1 MIGSACDAAW
11 GRTPAQL
18 SNESDA
24 MTISR
29 FFRDRLGA
37 PLVND
42 RWSWGAISPS
52 TGQVYLRVWDDELG
66 TLKGRRC
73 VRITDGKLPDPADL
87 GDRERHA
94 HVQEIERGVKP
105 YCVVLT
111 AVDPRETPRKIKSFD
126 ETALLVGGELI
137 KDSEGRFW
145 LEDAGRCPIP
155 APGEPPD
162 VAPSRPPRGERPR
175 LVKRVERGASEG
187 VADRSTSEGPSPA
200 VRPPVNRSGSR
211 PADRPARREPS
222 RAARAPG
229 SPSEGPR
236 ESLGVRKTPGHGARE
251 HATAAGAPRRRR
263 PVREPAL
270 QSLHRTLD
278 TPEGVF
284 GAGES
289 RTDNS
294 RERHRARE
302 TALQLLYQWDVGRI
316 GAGDLDDALDLF
328 WTVHPAPAPRRE
340 LAVGLARG
348 AVAALP
354 EIDALIARHTDNWRS
369 ERLAVVDRLIMR
381 LAVYELLFERTPA
394 AVVINEAL
402 ELAKTF
408 SGERAVAFV
417 NGVLDA
423 VRRAI
428 TEERDRSSALGT

>member
-1 MIGSACDAAW
+1 M
-11 GRTPAQL
+11 PAQL
-18 SNESDA
+18 SDESDA

-37 PLVND
+37 PLVNA

-52 TGQVYLRVWDDELG
+52 TGQVYLRVWDDERG

-73 VRITDGKLPDPADL
+73 VRITDGELPDPADP

-105 YCVVLT
+105 YCVMLT
-111 AVDPRETPRKIKSFD
+111 AVDPRESPRRIKSFD
-126 ETALLVGGELI
+126 ENALLVGGELI

-145 LEDAGRCPIP
+145 LEDAGRCPTP
-155 APGEPPD
+155 APGEQPD
-162 VAPSRPPRGERPR
+162 AASSRPPREERPR
-175 LVKRVERGASEG
+175 LVKRVERAAPEGAADLPGRPTSS
-187 VADRSTSEGPSPA
+187 VAERPAATRSTSPRAGRRGRQA
-200 VRPPVNRSGSR
+200 
-211 PADRPARREPS
+211 PAR
-222 RAARAPG
+222 G
-229 SPSEGPR
+229 
-236 ESLGVRKTPGHGARE
+236 
-251 HATAAGAPRRRR
+251 
-263 PVREPAL
+263 VREPESPVVSPPGRQRGHDEAAL
-270 QSLHRTLD
+270 QALHRSLD

-284 GAGES
+284 GARES

-316 GAGDLDDALDLF
+316 GAGEIDDAVDLF
-328 WTVHPAPAPRRE
+328 WTVHSAPPPRRE
-340 LAVGLARG
+340 LALGLARG
-348 AVAALP
+348 AVGALP

-381 LAVYELLFERTPA
+381 LAVYELLFERTPP

-408 SGERAVAFV
+408 SGERAVAFI

-423 VRRAI
+423 VRCAVVQQDKR
-428 TEERDRSSALGT
+428 SALGT

>member
-1 MIGSACDAAW
+1 MIGACCRVAW
-11 GRTPAQL
+11 PDLPAHV
-18 SNESDA
+18 SDENDA

-37 PLVND
+37 PLVNA

-66 TLKGRRC
+66 TLRGRRC
-73 VRITDGKLPDPADL
+73 IRITDGELPDPADP

-94 HVQEIERGVKP
+94 HVQEIERGVKS

-111 AVDPRETPRKIKSFD
+111 AVDPRESPRKIKSFD

-137 KDSEGRFW
+137 KDSAGRFW
-145 LEDAGRCPIP
+145 LEDAGRCPVP
-155 APGEPPD
+155 APGEQPD
-162 VAPSRPPRGERPR
+162 VASLGPPREERPR
-175 LVKRVERGASEG
+175 LVKRVARGVPEAAS
-187 VADRSTSEGPSPA
+187 
-200 VRPPVNRSGSR
+200 
-211 PADRPARREPS
+211 DRPARREPS

-229 SPSEGPR
+229 SPAEGPR
-236 ESLGVRKTPGHGARE
+236 ESLGVRKAPGPGARG
-251 HATAAGAPRRRR
+251 HKTVAVPPGARRRA
-263 PVREPAL
+263 RETAL

-278 TPEGVF
+278 TPAGVF

-328 WTVHPAPAPRRE
+328 WTVHPAPVPRRE

-428 TEERDRSSALGT
+428 TEERDRSNALGTSRETKPAGGVT

>member
-1 MIGSACDAAW
+1 
-11 GRTPAQL
+11 
-18 SNESDA
+18 

-37 PLVND
+37 PLVD
-42 RWSWGAISPS
+42 TGWSWGAISPS
-52 TGQVYLRVWDDELG
+52 TGHVYLRVWDDELG
-66 TLKGRRC
+66 TLKGRPC
-73 VRITDGKLPDPADL
+73 VRITDSELPDPADP

-94 HVQEIERGVKP
+94 HVQEIGRGVKP

-111 AVDPRETPRKIKSFD
+111 AVDPRESPRRIKSFD
-126 ETALLVGGELI
+126 ETALLVGGALV

-145 LEDAGRCPIP
+145 LEDAGRCAVPTS
-155 APGEPPD
+155 GEPPR
-162 VAPSRPPRGERPR
+162 VTSARPASGERPR
-175 LVKRVERGASEG
+175 LVKHVARGVPGAPF
-187 VADRSTSEGPSPA
+187 A
-200 VRPPVNRSGSR
+200 
-211 PADRPARREPS
+211 RPARQQPS
-222 RAARAPG
+222 RAGHPSG
-229 SPSEGPR
+229 SPAEGSR
-236 ESLGVRKTPGHGARE
+236 EGLRVRKTPGHGARE
-251 HATAAGAPRRRR
+251 HETDAGAPRRRQR
-263 PVREPAL
+263 VRETAL
-270 QSLHRTLD
+270 QSLHRTLE

-354 EIDALIARHTDNWRS
+354 EIDSLIARHTDNWRS

-381 LAVYELLFERTPA
+381 LAVYELLFEGTPA

-423 VRRAI
+423 VRRTVA
-428 TEERDRSSALGT
+428 EERDRSSALGT

>member
-1 MIGSACDAAW
+1 MIGAACRAA
-11 GRTPAQL
+11 GPDL
-18 SNESDA
+18 PPHLFDENDA
-24 MTISR
+24 MTISE

-37 PLVND
+37 PLVNA

-52 TGQVYLRVWDDELG
+52 TGQVYLRVWDDERG
-66 TLKGRRC
+66 TLGGRRC
-73 VRITDGKLPDPADL
+73 VRITDGEFPDPADL

-105 YCVVLT
+105 YCVILT
-111 AVDPRETPRKIKSFD
+111 AVDPGESPRKIKSFD
-126 ETALLVGGELI
+126 KTALLVGGALI
-137 KDSEGRFW
+137 KDSAGRFW
-145 LEDAGRCPIP
+145 LEEAGRCPVP
-155 APGEPPD
+155 APGEQPD
-162 VAPSRPPRGERPR
+162 AASSRPPRAERPR
-175 LVKRVERGASEG
+175 LVKRVARGVPEDPS
-187 VADRSTSEGPSPA
+187 DRPGRQEPSP
-200 VRPPVNRSGSR
+200 
-211 PADRPARREPS
+211 
-222 RAARAPG
+222 AARAPG
-229 SPSEGPR
+229 SPAEGPR
-236 ESLGVRKTPGHGARE
+236 ESIGIRKARGPGARE
-251 HATAAGAPRRRR
+251 RGTVAGAPRGRRR
-263 PVREPAL
+263 IREPAL

-284 GAGES
+284 GARES

-381 LAVYELLFERTPA
+381 LAVYELLFEKTPA

-423 VRRAI
+423 VRLAI
-428 TEERDRSSALGT
+428 TQERDRSSALGT